1 MKLQE
6 QLRVDLTSSQR
17 KLEES
22 EQQRRALENA
32 KKEVEDK
39 LQAAEAASHELK

>member
-32 KKEVEDK
+32 KEVEDK
-39 LQAAEAASHELK
+39 LQAAEG

>member
-22 EQQRRALENA
+22 EQQRRAL
-32 KKEVEDK
+32 KKEVEDE
-39 LQAAEAASHELK
+39 LQAAEAARHELK